1 MKFANMKY
9 EMSDNM
15 ETTLVKVE
23 TKNIVL
29 QEVDVETKIEQS
41 YEMVTP

>member
-1 MKFANMKY
+1 MQY
-9 EMSDNM
+9 ERSDNM

>member
-9 EMSDNM
+9 EKSDNM

>member
-1 MKFANMKY
+1 
-9 EMSDNM
+9 M

-23 TKNIVL
+23 TKDIVL

>member
-1 MKFANMKY
+1 MKY
-9 EMSDNM
+9 ERSDNM

>member
-1 MKFANMKY
+1 MKY
-9 EMSDNM
+9 EKSDNM